1 MTFRKI
7 SSGDVIIRSSLI
19 EVYDV
24 LNREQFSTSKLC
36 DFISAVPMNLM
47 RPINTLRWCGH
58 EYSVKL

>member
-24 LNREQFSTSKLC
+24 LNREQFSASKQR
-36 DFISAVPMNLM
+36 DFISAVPINLM
-47 RPINTLRWCGH
+47 RLINILWWRDH
-58 EYSVKL
+58 EYAVTL

>member
-24 LNREQFSTSKLC
+24 LNREQFSASHCETST
-36 DFISAVPMNLM
+36 AYQ
-47 RPINTLRWCGH
+47 G
-58 EYSVKL
+58 